1 MGQGS
6 ASGPYGQITCVAGD
20 SFVISDATGDIR
32 HGDQGLY
39 VRDTR
44 FLSRL
49 AVTVDGARPRPLAGR
64 ATGASSAAFFGWL
77 PYDPDATA
85 DPAVIVKRRRVI
97 DGSLHEEIIVENSG
111 RAETEVHVEVS
122 CGTDFAYIF
131 DVKHARE
138 LPLAEPNALPGGLR
152 FERSGGPEIVEITAT
167 PEPVVTGDC
176 LRFPLQLAPG
186 ASTRIC
192 LDVSVKDR
200 YGTVTPGAGCEQL
213 DRLRVATGSQ
223 RRTVHGP
230 VVRCSDLRMARL
242 VRRSLEDLT
251 SLQLPDPDA
260 PDDVFCAAGSPWFLT
275 LFGRDSVWAAF
286 MALPYHL
293 GLAGGTLRVLARRQ
307 GRQVNLDTE
316 EAPGK
321 ILHEVRR
328 GSLSYRG
335 PLPEVYYGTIDA
347 TPLWVVLLSEAWR
360 WGLPEEEVGAL
371 LDNLEAALM
380 WMRDYGDGDDDG
392 FIEYVRH
399 GDKGLANQGWK
410 DSWDGV
416 QFADGRIATAPISLV
431 EAQAYAYDAAGR
443 GAEILEHFGRPGADE
458 WRQWA
463 AELRERFHRRF
474 WTSDEL
480 GSYLAIA
487 LDRHGDIVDA
497 PASNMGHALGSG
509 ILDDD
514 QAAQVAARLGHASCD
529 SGWGLRTMAA
539 TAAGYNPLSY
549 HGGCVWPHDTAIAAW
564 GCARTGNDAVA
575 GRLLRGLV
583 RAAPFFDYR
592 LPELFS
598 GVPRTPAGFPVP
610 YPTACQPQAWA
621 AGAGLLLLRACL
633 DAQPDIPNRRLTLR
647 PLQPFPFRRLELR
660 DIPLAGGHLDVVVE
674 AGRGVDVDIRG
685 TDVDVRLGSDVG

>member
-1 MGQGS
+1 MGQAI
-6 ASGPYGQITCVAGD
+6 ASGPHDQITCVVGD
-20 SFVISDATGDIR
+20 SFVISDAAGDVR

-44 FLSRL
+44 FVSRL
-49 AVTVDGARPRPLAGR
+49 EVTVDGARPRPLAGR
-64 ATGASSAAFFGWL
+64 ATGASSAGFFGWL
-77 PYDPDATA
+77 PSDPDAST
-85 DPAVIVKRRRVI
+85 DPSVIVKRRRVI
-97 DGSLHEEIIVENSG
+97 DGSLHEEIIVDNAG
-111 RAETEVHVEVS
+111 RAETELHVEVS

-131 DVKHARE
+131 DVKHARQ
-138 LPLAEPNALPGGLR
+138 LPLAQPNAVPGGLR
-152 FERSGGPEIVEITAT
+152 FERSGGPETVEITAT
-167 PEPVVTGDC
+167 PEPVVIGDC
-176 LRFPLQLAPG
+176 LRFPLVLAPG
-186 ASTRIC
+186 ASARIC

-200 YGTVTPGAGCEQL
+200 HGTVTPGAGCEQL
-213 DRLRVATGSQ
+213 DRLRTATVSQ
-223 RRTVHGP
+223 RPSVEGP
-230 VVRCSDLRMARL
+230 VVHCSDLRMARL

-251 SLQLPDPDA
+251 SLQMPDPDA

-286 MALPYHL
+286 MALPYDL
-293 GLAGGTLRVLARRQ
+293 RLAGGTLRVLARRQ
-307 GRQVNLDTE
+307 GRRVNLDTE

-328 GSLSYRG
+328 GSLSHRG
-335 PLPEVYYGTIDA
+335 PLPQVYYGTIDA

-360 WGLPEEEVGAL
+360 WGLPEEEVAAL

-380 WMRDYGDGDDDG
+380 WMRDYGDADDDG

-416 QFADGRIATAPISLV
+416 QFADGRVATAPISLV
-431 EAQAYAYDAAGR
+431 EAQGYAYDAAGR
-443 GAEILEHFGRPGADE
+443 GAEILDHFGRPGANE
-458 WRQWA
+458 WLKWA
-463 AELRERFHRRF
+463 AELRERLHRRF

-514 QAAQVAARLGHASCD
+514 QAAQVAARLGHPSLD

-549 HGGCVWPHDTAIAAW
+549 HGGSVWPHDTAIVAW

-575 GRLLRGLV
+575 GRLVRGLV

-610 YPTACQPQAWA
+610 YPTACRPQAWA

-633 DAQPDIPNRRLTLR
+633 DAQPDIPNGRLTLR

-660 DIPLAGGHLDVVVE
+660 DIPLAGG
-674 AGRGVDVDIRG
+674 R
-685 TDVDVRLGSDVG
+685 